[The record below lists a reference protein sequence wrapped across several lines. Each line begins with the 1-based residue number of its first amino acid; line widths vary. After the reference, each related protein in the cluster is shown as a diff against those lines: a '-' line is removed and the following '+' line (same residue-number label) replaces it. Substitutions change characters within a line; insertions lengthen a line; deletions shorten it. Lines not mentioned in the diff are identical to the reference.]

1 MAEEIYLWLLE
12 LQFLG
17 MVANIV
23 FTGTSS
29 LEHLDK
35 CQVMFLFSGT
45 AGLQLCTREV
55 YGLGPYTGG
64 GGRGVGVD
72 DWNGIVNQ
80 LNVVLLPWELAQFV
94 KTVLVLG

>member
-1 MAEEIYLWLLE
+1 MDW
-12 LQFLG
+12 G
-17 MVANIV
+17 R
-23 FTGTSS
+23 
-29 LEHLDK
+29 
-35 CQVMFLFSGT
+35 
-45 AGLQLCTREV
+45 TR
-55 YGLGPYTGG
+55 GGG

>member
-1 MAEEIYLWLLE
+1 MPGHVLVQWNCRASALYKGSIW
-12 LQFLG
+12 
-17 MVANIV
+17 
-23 FTGTSS
+23 TGAV
-29 LEHLDK
+29 H
-35 CQVMFLFSGT
+35 G
-45 AGLQLCTREV
+45 
-55 YGLGPYTGG
+55 GG

>member
-1 MAEEIYLWLLE
+1 MDW
-12 LQFLG
+12 G
-17 MVANIV
+17 R
-23 FTGTSS
+23 
-29 LEHLDK
+29 
-35 CQVMFLFSGT
+35 
-45 AGLQLCTREV
+45 TR
-55 YGLGPYTGG
+55 GGGG

>member
-1 MAEEIYLWLLE
+1 MFSQAHLAWSILINARSCSCSVE
-12 LQFLG
+12 LQG
-17 MVANIV
+17 
-23 FTGTSS
+23 
-29 LEHLDK
+29 
-35 CQVMFLFSGT
+35 FSFVQGKYMDW
-45 AGLQLCTREV
+45 GRTR
-55 YGLGPYTGG
+55 GGG